1 MRVVAIPFLAEDPAL
16 VGRNLAIAAS
26 HPAVDRV
33 WGIAGD
39 PQSASHPE
47 LQSKKV
53 EIVPQARI
61 GGLRPGKGDAMNT
74 AIVLASEEG
83 VDHLHF
89 YDADITN
96 FDHTWIDGAEA
107 GVGAGYEIVRHRF
120 PRAATDAMVTWM
132 ITKPFLAMKYPGTV
146 LPGIGQPLGGE
157 LLLTSPAI
165 ESMVESPM
173 VQGRSDW
180 GIDTALTF
188 TGVAS
193 GHSLYEHYVAD
204 GKRHSLYGSL
214 ADLRTMVTE
223 CFDVAALLPGI
234 EIPEVAH
241 LAEPTTDVP
250 PDLRSQ
256 SGYSVEAT
264 LPLLTAAWGPGELE
278 YVSGILPDDILDP
291 VLGMVETGDYGFLD
305 ETTWHVVLT
314 AIARPGRFDPTP
326 MRDDLIFRLWVGRV
340 LNYTTTHAVRG
351 YEHALDYLQGTID
364 DYEAAAKSAE
374 GDQR

>member
-1 MRVVAIPFLAEDPAL
+1 MRVVAIPFLDEDPAL
-16 VGRNLAIAAS
+16 VGHNLAIAAS
-26 HPAVDRV
+26 HPAVDCV
-33 WGIAGD
+33 WGIASSSPG
-39 PQSASHPE
+39 ASRPDIE
-47 LQSKKV
+47 SKKV
-53 EIVPQARI
+53 EIVPQTRI
-61 GGLRPGKGDAMNT
+61 GELRPGKGDAMNT

-107 GVGAGYEIVRHRF
+107 GVDAGYEIVRHRF

-146 LPGIGQPLGGE
+146 LAGIGQPLGGE
-157 LLLTSPAI
+157 LLLTSAAI
-165 ESMVESPM
+165 ESMARSPM
-173 VQGRSDW
+173 VRGRSDW

-223 CFDVAALLPGI
+223 CFDVAARLPVI
-234 EIPEVAH
+234 EIPEVGH
-241 LAEPTTDVP
+241 FAEPATDVP
-250 PDLRSQ
+250 SDLRNQ
-256 SGYSVEAT
+256 TGYSVEAT
-264 LPLLTAAWGPGELE
+264 LPSLTAPWGSGELE
-278 YVSGILPDDILDP
+278 FASRILPDDILHAYMR
-291 VLGMVETGDYGFLD
+291 MVETGDYEFLD

-314 AIARPGRFDPTP
+314 AIVMPGIPDPAL
-326 MRDDLIFRLWVGRV
+326 DALIFRLWMGRV

-351 YEHALDYLQGTID
+351 YEHALDYLQSTID
-364 DYEAAAKSAE
+364 QYEDGAKRTAE
-374 GDQR
+374 G